1 MRRRL
6 SLTRPCDVVARWTR
20 AATSSLSMAARTN
33 ASFSCS
39 AGERVAMGVEWRE
52 GRLLE
57 LALTERDREADEVGE
72 AMGAAA
78 SRGWLDDVANVC
90 LAGAEE
96 RAGDGEWRDR
106 ASPDGCFFVEGVNC
120 LHGGLLR
127 AGRLRRRQVCPCER
141 RASVA
146 LRAEELG
153 TPPSIIHC
161 RRHVNL
167 NLNTPPAPAIH
178 LRCRP

>member
-1 MRRRL
+1 
-6 SLTRPCDVVARWTR
+6 
-20 AATSSLSMAARTN
+20 
-33 ASFSCS
+33 
-39 AGERVAMGVEWRE
+39 MGVEWRE

-127 AGRLRRRQVCPCER
+127 EIGR
-141 RASVA
+141 A
-146 LRAEELG
+146 
-153 TPPSIIHC
+153 
-161 RRHVNL
+161 HV
-167 NLNTPPAPAIH
+167 
-178 LRCRP
+178 